1 MQDHMDLV
9 QHYEEVAAD
18 KDHIEKNSFI
28 LPQLRELDQI
38 KTEFDYETKDR
49 EDNVTDLN
57 LKFKAIELLEIKEPI
72 RKDFEKRINAI
83 GRLAMIDGK
92 KIGPIYKD
100 VIEISGP
107 ESIEDLYK
115 QPQNKELNRDMYI
128 GLKFE
133 SMNELRS

>member
-1 MQDHMDLV
+1 MDLV

-72 RKDFEKRINAI
+72 RKDFE
-83 GRLAMIDGK
+83 
-92 KIGPIYKD
+92 
-100 VIEISGP
+100 
-107 ESIEDLYK
+107 
-115 QPQNKELNRDMYI
+115 
-128 GLKFE
+128 
-133 SMNELRS
+133 